1 MSLISNLGVGALSL
15 FHKKG
20 MENEQKKTN
29 ITLFMLL
36 YTKKNHICILCS
48 KIQLNGGTYLIHLNY
63 CLMSP
68 SKLSDNRCSIHDIQS

>member
-36 YTKKNHICILCS
+36 YTKESYMHIMQQNS
-48 KIQLNGGTYLIHLNY
+48 VKWGTHLIHLNY